1 MSPFS
6 RLRRP
11 RSPAAAA
18 YAKAALPAP
27 GADWRAAGWAVVDL
41 ELTGL
46 DTRIDEIISLGVV
59 PVDGGRVRA
68 GDALYRVVRPR
79 RPPSHASI
87 EIHGIRPAD
96 LDAAPPIEG
105 VVDELLEALT
115 GRRLVAHAAFVERAF
130 LEPVLRARGVR
141 LRGEILDT
149 QLLARAWIAERTG
162 GHAERMSLD
171 ALASELGLPVERAHH
186 ALGDALTTAQAF
198 LALASHLE
206 RDGALSVRALLGCQ
220 ARARGVA

>member
-1 MSPFS
+1 VNLRA

-11 RSPAAAA
+11 ASPAAAA
-18 YAKAALPAP
+18 YAKAALPP
-27 GADWRAAGWAVVDL
+27 LGADWRAARWAVVDL

-46 DTRIDEIISLGVV
+46 DARRDEIISLAVV

-79 RPPSHASI
+79 RPPSPESI
-87 EIHGIRPAD
+87 EIHGILPGD
-96 LDAAPPIEG
+96 LAAAPSLEE
-105 VVDELLEALT
+105 VVDELLAALS

-130 LEPVLRARGVR
+130 LEPALRARGVG

-149 QLLARAWIAERTG
+149 QLLARAWVAERTG
-162 GHAERMSLD
+162 ARAERLTLG
-171 ALASELGLPVERAHH
+171 ALAAELGLPVERAHH

-206 RDGALSVRALLGCQ
+206 HAGGLTVRALLGAQ
-220 ARARGVA
+220 ARARGRA

>member
-1 MSPFS
+1 MNLSAW
-6 RLRRP
+6 LRRP
-11 RSPAAAA
+11 ASPAAAA
-18 YAKAALPAP
+18 YAKAPLPAL
-27 GADWRAAGWAVVDL
+27 GADWRDARWAVVDL

-59 PVDGGRVRA
+59 PIDGGRVRA
-68 GDALYRVVRPR
+68 GEALYRVVRPR
-79 RPPSHASI
+79 RPPSPASI

-96 LDAAPPIEG
+96 LDAAPPLQD
-105 VVDELLEALT
+105 VVDDLLEALT
-115 GRRLVAHAAFVERAF
+115 GRRIVAHAAFVERAF

-141 LRGEILDT
+141 LRGELLDT

-162 GHAERMSLD
+162 ARPGRLSLD
-171 ALASELGLPVERAHH
+171 ALADELGLPVERAHH

-206 RDGALSVRALLGCQ
+206 HDGALSVRALLGDQ
-220 ARARGVA
+220 ARARGGG